1 MDSEP
6 EACRAVV
13 ALSEA
18 QVAVANAGCRAV
30 DPAFPRITG
39 LGPGAADS
47 DPRAAPAIQDG
58 LGQVNSSLGKAWS
71 AQVHILQRAVG
82 GSSWSLGL
90 WTGFQ
95 GTQAVGLCEAVQGMR
110 GGAQESR
117 SSIGGP
123 SGEPGAFRGRDSS
136 SRYLGSLFHRALNI
150 ASALDKQRV
159 GKCVEQAGRRLLLRP
174 TQHLPGSL
182 THTCSL
188 EAIQA
193 LSPWPHPEGRVW

>member
-1 MDSEP
+1 MQAAELWIQLFPGSQGWGQELQILTP
-6 EACRAVV
+6 E
-13 ALSEA
+13 LP
-18 QVAVANAGCRAV
+18 Q
-30 DPAFPRITG
+30 PYKMG
-39 LGPGAADS
+39 LDKS
-47 DPRAAPAIQDG
+47 H
-58 LGQVNSSLGKAWS
+58 SSLGKAWS

-159 GKCVEQAGRRLLLRP
+159 GKCVEQAGQRLLLRP